1 MTSEIRKR
9 RDCHIDKLVARLR
22 NYSLTEIDARRVV
35 EENKYFIFKDIFGH
49 NGVFLLFKSETF
61 EACVS
66 RCTGSFGGH
75 GQAALYSFVIDG
87 CNFLADDPDT
97 GTVDRQLAPVNGE
110 AVKVITCC
118 FRDW

>member
-9 RDCHIDKLVARLR
+9 RDCHNDKLVAQLR
-22 NYSLTEIDARRVV
+22 NYCLTEIDARRVV

-49 NGVFLLFKSETF
+49 NGVFRLLERETF
-61 EACVS
+61 ETCVS
-66 RCTGSFGGH
+66 RCMGSCGGH
-75 GQAALYSFVIDG
+75 AALFSFVLDG

-97 GTVDRQLAPVNGE
+97 GTVDRQLAPINGE